1 MSRKLYEWD
10 SFVHLLRERAE
21 RQGDQ
26 KACVFLAEGH
36 IQQSTATFA
45 ELDRKARAIA
55 AMLQELGCRGERTL
69 LLYPTSIDY
78 VQAFFACL
86 YSNTIAVPAYP
97 PRANRKLERLQFLIE
112 DAQPKFILTT
122 SSILSG
128 LQKMVDKMPL
138 LKNIHWI
145 NTDDFDLQRADDWK
159 EEQIDTDAIAFLQY
173 TSGSIA
179 APKGVMVS
187 HGNLLYNQL
196 VMKQAMEHDKHMIIA
211 SWLPLY
217 HDMGLIGNLL
227 AGIFNGVPCYLM
239 SPADFIQNPINWL
252 RAISTYRCTF
262 SGGPNFAYDLCLRK
276 AALPEYLSELDLSSW
291 RIAFNGSEPVRAH
304 TITRFQET
312 FARCGFRPE
321 AIYPC
326 YGLAEATLFV
336 SGRNRANAPVSM
348 MSFDKNALAK
358 QRAVI
363 MANHNGNARQLVSCG
378 SAWLEDTI
386 RIVDPEAMTKCE
398 DGQMGEVWFRSPA
411 VAKGYWNNPKTT
423 ADVFNAHLAGNA
435 EGPFL
440 RTGDLGVVH
449 NGEIYIGGRLK
460 DVIIIGGSNH
470 YPHDIEQTIEAC
482 HPSIRQGCTAAFAVE
497 QDNEERLAIVAEV
510 VRGQYTDSQMSE
522 LFETVRREIA
532 REHEVDV
539 YAGALV
545 PPFTILKTSSGKI
558 QRQATREAFVKDDLP
573 VIYKWQRSDDVSA
586 VRRTQ
591 SPTELLDTIKA
602 WLLVELSSG
611 LKIALAQLRPDAPIA
626 TYGVSSLIAADIA
639 SKISDRFSIPF
650 PADKLFIGDPTIN
663 QIAFL
668 VDRCCGENQ
677 NAQSHC

>member
-1 MSRKLYEWD
+1 MTPKLSERT
-10 SFVHLLRERAE
+10 SFVDLLRERAAL
-21 RQGDQ
+21 QGDQ
-26 KACVFLAEGH
+26 KACVFLLEGH

-55 AMLQELGCRGERTL
+55 ALLQELGCRGERAL
-69 LLYPTSIDY
+69 LFYPTGIDY
-78 VQAFFACL
+78 IQAFFACL

-97 PRANRKLERLQFLIE
+97 PRVNRKLERLQFLIE

-128 LQKMVDKMPL
+128 LQKMADKLPL
-138 LKNIHWI
+138 LKNIRWI
-145 NTDDFDLQRADDWK
+145 NTDDFDVQRAAGWK
-159 EEQIDTDAIAFLQY
+159 EEQIDADTIAFLQY

-179 APKGVMVS
+179 TPKGVMVS

-196 VMKQAMEHDKHMIIA
+196 VMREAMGHDKDTTVV

-227 AGIFNGVPCYLM
+227 AGIFNGVPCYLI

-276 AALPEYLSELDLSSW
+276 AALPEYLSELDLSCW
-291 RIAFNGSEPVRAH
+291 KIAFNGSEPVRAH

-312 FARCGFRPE
+312 FASCGFRPE
-321 AIYPC
+321 AMYPC

-336 SGRNRANAPVSM
+336 SGRNRASVPVMSM
-348 MSFDKNALAK
+348 TSFNKDALAK

-363 MANHNGNARQLVSCG
+363 TTNHNGAARQLVSCG

-386 RIVDPEAMTKCE
+386 NIVDPEAMTKCE
-398 DGQMGEVWFRSPA
+398 DGQMGEVWFKSPA
-411 VAKGYWNNPKTT
+411 VAKGYWNNPKQT
-423 ADVFNAHLAGNA
+423 ADVFHAHLAGNA
-435 EGPFL
+435 DGPFL

-449 NGEIYIGGRLK
+449 NDEIYIGGRLK

-470 YPHDIEQTIEAC
+470 YPHDIEQTIEGC
-482 HPSIRQGCTAAFAVE
+482 HRAIRQGCTAAFAVD
-497 QDNEERLAIVAEV
+497 QDSEERLAFVAEV
-510 VRGQYTDSQMSE
+510 VRGQNTDLQMSE
-522 LFETVRREIA
+522 IFETVRRAIA

-545 PPFTILKTSSGKI
+545 PPLMILKTSSGKI
-558 QRQATREAFVKDDLP
+558 QRQATREAFEKNDLP
-573 VIYKWQRSDDVSA
+573 VIYRWQRRDEISA
-586 VRRTQ
+586 ERRQ
-591 SPTELLDTIKA
+591 SPTGLLETIKA

-611 LKIALAQLRPDAPIA
+611 LKITLAQLRPDAPIA

-650 PADKLFIGDPTIN
+650 PADKLFIGEPTVN

-668 VDRCCGENQ
+668 VDRCYGETR
-677 NAQSHC
+677 NAESHC